1 MRLIDADAFERNV
14 MFGDEEDLQDVIYA
28 LRDFPTAY
36 DIDKVVNEKVKE
48 IELDIQAIRNNAID
62 DFVNGVKEILEDNT
76 IYNMDCIYTLA
87 EQLRAGG
94 ENEVEKIVQEV
105 AEEYT
110 STDDWIA
117 CSDRLPEQYE
127 VLCCDRYGEIIVGHP
142 YINNASNTMY
152 AAESDNEIMYECIAW
167 QPLPEPYRE
176 SD

>member
-94 ENEVEKIVQEV
+94 KNV
-105 AEEYT
+105 
-110 STDDWIA
+110 
-117 CSDRLPEQYE
+117 
-127 VLCCDRYGEIIVGHP
+127 
-142 YINNASNTMY
+142 
-152 AAESDNEIMYECIAW
+152 
-167 QPLPEPYRE
+167 
-176 SD
+176 